1 MEQTMISI
9 GQEVAVV
16 QLHRL
21 ATHTVHFGYTVT
33 KVTPTGQ
40 ITITSQDGHKH
51 RFDKN
56 GYEMGAPSSYSR
68 KMIRF
73 DVDALQEQEYHKKRA
88 IDEAQAI
95 NDIDKPNNVNHH
107 YSKEVIYA
115 ELDALQRQID
125 EARKVVDLIL
135 RSWV

>member
-1 MEQTMISI
+1 MISI
-9 GQEVAVV
+9 GQEAAVV
-16 QLHRL
+16 QLHRW

-40 ITITSQDGHKH
+40 VTITSQDGHKH

-73 DVDALQEQEYHKKRA
+73 DVGVLREQESRKKRA
-88 IDEAQAI
+88 IDAAQAM
-95 NDIDKPNNVNHH
+95 NDIDKPNNVTHH
-107 YSKEVIYA
+107 YSKEVMYA
-115 ELDALQRQID
+115 DLDALQRQID
-125 EARKVVDLIL
+125 EARKVVDLM
-135 RSWV
+135 